1 MVSDLPDF
9 LSNYPNKGTRRL
21 YRSALLLFFDT
32 MYGMKRG
39 RRVTA
44 EDLDRYADL
53 SLKYL
58 REERDHIED
67 LLEFARALQG
77 RPPGTARAYLSVVK
91 EFMVENRIRIEAWD
105 LKRVKR
111 KLPKGGA
118 RTVEAE
124 VRRDSIRSIVSH
136 MDARG
141 RALFLVL
148 ASSGMRIGETLSVW
162 IDDVDLEAAPA
173 SMIVRG
179 EDSKTGAQRKVFISG
194 EAVEAIKEWLKVRD
208 PYLRAACEKTR
219 HLGKREKWLDDPRL
233 FPFSHTCALKLWTRA
248 TKKAGLYEVCRSSG
262 RQTWHPHMLR
272 KFFLSTFEVCGEK
285 AAGETLAGHAGYLS
299 EQYRRIPES
308 TLSAAYLAVERDLC
322 IMVPETLLGMRDDDR
337 AALRRQAEMIAE
349 LNAVNLALQRRVEAV
364 EELQAR
370 MDQISEL
377 VARHEAGNTG

>member
-1 MVSDLPDF
+1 MASDLPDF
-9 LSNYPNKGTRRL
+9 LSNYHSKGTRRL

-32 MYGMKRG
+32 MYGLNRDQ
-39 RRVTA
+39 RVTA
-44 EDLDRYADL
+44 EDLDRYADI
-53 SLKYL
+53 SRRYL

-67 LLEFARALQG
+67 LMDFARALQD
-77 RPPGTARAYLSVVK
+77 RPPGTARAYLSIVK
-91 EFMVENRIRIEAWD
+91 EFLVENRIRIEAWD

-141 RALFLVL
+141 RGLYLFL
-148 ASSGMRIGETLSVW
+148 ASTGMRIGEALSVW
-162 IDDVDLEAAPA
+162 IDDVDLGAAPA
-173 SMIVRG
+173 TVIIRG
-179 EDSKTGAQRKVFISG
+179 EDSKTGAQRKAYVSG
-194 EAVEAIKEWLKVRD
+194 EAVEAIREWLKVRD
-208 PYLRAACEKTR
+208 PYLHAACEKTQ

-272 KFFLSTFEVCGEK
+272 KFFLSTFEVSGEK

-299 EQYRRIPES
+299 DQYRRIPES
-308 TLSAAYLAVERDLC
+308 TLSAAYLAVERNLC
-322 IMVPETLLGMRDDDR
+322 ILVPETLIGMRDDDR

-349 LNAVNLALQRRVEAV
+349 LNAVNLDLQRRLETL
-364 EELQAR
+364 ETLETR
-370 MDQISEL
+370 MDKISAL
-377 VARHEAGNTG
+377 VARHEPGL